1 MSLANDV
8 YSALKSEYD
17 SGLTQVEI
25 ATRHHVR
32 QGQIQH
38 ILSGKRSARGLQLD
52 TVDKM
57 FPNATVNLYGD
68 KVSIPSDLNCSSGV
82 EGKRGTLSS
91 DCISAVIDI
100 IMASEALTSDEK
112 VKVFNVL
119 KKRVNKWN

>member
-17 SGLTQVEI
+17 SGMTQVEI

-68 KVSIPSDLNCSSGV
+68 SISNRTDHSKGPAV
-82 EGKRGTLSS
+82 EVNRETTSPNLDS
-91 DCISAVIDI
+91 ISAVIDI

-112 VKVFNVL
+112 VKVWNVL
-119 KKRVNKWN
+119 KKR